1 MMRTNISP
9 PIRTRQARELEPP
22 KQDVFKKWLDD
33 AQKWATQSGLTK
45 DSVFSI
51 IAEVRARKHSCV

>member
-33 AQKWATQSGLTK
+33 AQKWATQFGLTK
-45 DSVFSI
+45 DSVFPS
-51 IAEVRARKHSCV
+51 